1 MRCLTLECEPGYL
14 GIQFSGIM
22 NRITFIKHY
31 LLAILVFNLA
41 ACSTLQEVS
50 VENAMRNSKP
60 SGVDYG
66 SLVEVKTFDKQTA
79 KFRVTVM
86 NADGLGGSKAFFRY
100 EDMASLK
107 VEGPKNSGDDAWMII
122 GGILGAAALIWLIA
136 SADSVRVCSPSPCEN
151 P

>member
-1 MRCLTLECEPGYL
+1 M
-14 GIQFSGIM
+14 
-22 NRITFIKHY
+22 TFIKHY

-66 SLVEVKTFDKQTA
+66 SLVEVKTFDKQSA

-86 NADGLGGSKAFFRY
+86 NADGLGGSKEFFRY
-100 EDMASLK
+100 ENMASLK
-107 VEGPKNSGDDAWMII
+107 VEGPKNSGEDAWMVI

-136 SADSVRVCSPSPCEN
+136 SADSVKVCSPSPCEN

>member
-1 MRCLTLECEPGYL
+1 M
-14 GIQFSGIM
+14 
-22 NRITFIKHY
+22 TFIKHY

-60 SGVDYG
+60 PGVDYG

-86 NADGLGGSKAFFRY
+86 NADGLGGSKEFFRY

-107 VEGPKNSGDDAWMII
+107 VEGPKTSGEDTWMII
-122 GGILGAAALIWLIA
+122 GGILGAAALIWLIS
-136 SADSVRVCSPSPCEN
+136 SADSVKVCSPSPCER

>member
-1 MRCLTLECEPGYL
+1 M
-14 GIQFSGIM
+14 
-22 NRITFIKHY
+22 TFIKHY
-31 LLAILVFNLA
+31 VLAILVFNLA

-50 VENAMRNSKP
+50 VENAMRNTKP

-66 SLVEVKTFDKQTA
+66 SLVEVRTFDKQTA

-107 VEGPKNSGDDAWMII
+107 VEGPKSSGEDTWMII
-122 GGILGAAALIWLIA
+122 GGILGAAALIWLVA
-136 SADSVRVCSPSPCEN
+136 SADSVKVCSPSPCSN

>member
-1 MRCLTLECEPGYL
+1 M
-14 GIQFSGIM
+14 
-22 NRITFIKHY
+22 TFIKHY

-60 SGVDYG
+60 PGVDYG

-86 NADGLGGSKAFFRY
+86 NADGLGGSKEFFRY

-107 VEGPKNSGDDAWMII
+107 VEGPKTSGEDTWMII

-136 SADSVRVCSPSPCEN
+136 SADSVKVCSPSPCER

>member
-1 MRCLTLECEPGYL
+1 M
-14 GIQFSGIM
+14 
-22 NRITFIKHY
+22 TFIKHY

-50 VENAMRNSKP
+50 VENAMRNSQP

-66 SLVEVKTFDKQTA
+66 SLVEIETFDKQTA

-86 NADGLGGSKAFFRY
+86 NADGLGGSEAFYRY

-107 VEGPKNSGDDAWMII
+107 VEGPNNSGDDAWMII

>member
-1 MRCLTLECEPGYL
+1 M
-14 GIQFSGIM
+14 
-22 NRITFIKHY
+22 TFIKHY

-86 NADGLGGSKAFFRY
+86 NADGLGGSKEFFRY
-100 EDMASLK
+100 EDMASLR
-107 VEGPKNSGDDAWMII
+107 VEGPKNSGEDAWMVI

-136 SADSVRVCSPSPCEN
+136 SADSVKVCSPSPCEN

>member
-1 MRCLTLECEPGYL
+1 M
-14 GIQFSGIM
+14 
-22 NRITFIKHY
+22 TFIKHY

-66 SLVEVKTFDKQTA
+66 SLVEVKTFDKQTE

-86 NADGLGGSKAFFRY
+86 NDDGLGGSKTFFRY
-100 EDMASLK
+100 EDMTSLK
-107 VEGPKNSGDDAWMII
+107 VEGPKNSGEDAWMII
-122 GGILGAAALIWLIA
+122 GGILGAAALIWLIS
-136 SADSVRVCSPSPCEN
+136 SADSVKVCSPTPCEIR
-151 P
+151 